1 MSEIVTKATQALIK
15 ILLPLLS
22 RGTLITLGFLV
33 GLLLSNRLI
42 S

>member
-1 MSEIVTKATQALIK
+1 MSEIVSKATQALIK

>member
-1 MSEIVTKATQALIK
+1 VSEIVSKATQALIK